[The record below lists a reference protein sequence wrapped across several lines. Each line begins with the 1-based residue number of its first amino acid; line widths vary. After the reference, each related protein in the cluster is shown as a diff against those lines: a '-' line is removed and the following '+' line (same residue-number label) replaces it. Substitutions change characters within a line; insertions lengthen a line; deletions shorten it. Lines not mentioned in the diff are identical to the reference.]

1 MHCCRDCYLQAK
13 SWHFSHGCLAF
24 PFLPLDKC
32 TARLA
37 CSLLITE
44 VTRLLGFSLAENFSP
59 ALIGRHNTAAD
70 TPVAHMGGMEEREE
84 GKERMASEPGAARH
98 GNFINYYE
106 FHPPEERLRL
116 LPDNFGSRISADQG
130 ATLVLD
136 VGCNAGVSSPS
147 SSFFQIEARQPHHG
161 TAGCSTTWQP
171 YSL

>member
-1 MHCCRDCYLQAK
+1 
-13 SWHFSHGCLAF
+13 
-24 PFLPLDKC
+24 
-32 TARLA
+32 
-37 CSLLITE
+37 
-44 VTRLLGFSLAENFSP
+44 
-59 ALIGRHNTAAD
+59 
-70 TPVAHMGGMEEREE
+70 MGGMEEREG
-84 GKERMASEPGAARH
+84 GKERMVSDPGAARH

-161 TAGCSTTWQP
+161 TADCSSTWQP
-171 YSL
+171 